1 VEKQELT
8 TALPV
13 HPVTVPVAGL
23 GFQYV
28 ALVDPAT
35 AKEAVAHHG
44 LAKQKNDAYQDD

>member
-1 VEKQELT
+1 MRRQFLQELT

-13 HPVTVPVAGL
+13 HPVAGL

-28 ALVDPAT
+28 ALVDPAA